1 MSRGHPYTTA
11 VVVVLVV
18 FAGCTGV
25 VENNPG
31 QPATDRPETAASDSP
46 ATEVTTASSPSQS
59 SDNSTATVIGTASV
73 NGTVEVH
80 FINVGQSVSTL
91 IVGPTNETML
101 IDSGDFRDDGEY
113 VLQYLD
119 QHDIDRI
126 DHFVTTHAD
135 ADHIGGNA
143 AIIDYFETEADGIGA
158 VYDPG
163 IAASTQTYEEYLDA
177 VEAHNVTLYETR
189 EGDPLPF
196 EGVEVEVLGPPEP
209 YLENRDR
216 NENSIVLQLS
226 YGNTSFLFTGDAE
239 DDQEAY
245 LVDTYGTALQ
255 STILK
260 AGHHGS
266 ASSTSGAILDAVD
279 PKAVVISSAYD
290 SQYGHPHEEVLQRL
304 AARSIPAYWTATHG
318 NTVLASNGTH
328 VVVKTQ
334 QAAPTDPTE
343 LRTGSSIEPG
353 ATSSVETR
361 MTIVGSGNGPT
372 QTPVATDGGTETP
385 SDDGSLVVDEIHADA
400 EGDERENLND
410 EYVVFRNTGPE
421 PLDLSGWTVA
431 DAADHTYTFPDG
443 FTLDT
448 DATVTLHTGSGTDS
462 NTDLYWGSGSPIWN
476 NDGDTV
482 IVTNHEGDEVLR
494 EEYS

>member
-1 MSRGHPYTTA
+1 MTRGHSFTIA
-11 VVVVLVV
+11 AVVVLVV

-25 VENNPG
+25 VENNAAPLSTDA
-31 QPATDRPETAASDSP
+31 PEATASDSP
-46 ATEVTTASSPSQS
+46 TTEDTTASSPSPAT
-59 SDNSTATVIGTASV
+59 DDSTTTGTAASV

-101 IDSGDFRDDGEY
+101 IDSGDFTNDGEY
-113 VLQYLD
+113 VLQYLER
-119 QHDIDRI
+119 HNITRI
-126 DHFVTTHAD
+126 DHFVVTHAD

-143 AIIDYFETEADGIGA
+143 AVIDYYETEANGIGA

-177 VEAHNVTLYETR
+177 VETHNVTLYETR

-196 EGVEVEVLGPPEP
+196 DGADVDVLGPPEP

-245 LVDTYGTALQ
+245 LVDTYGAALQ

-266 ASSTSGAILDAVD
+266 KSSTSSAILDAVG

-290 SQYGHPHEEVLQRL
+290 SQYGHPQEEVLQRL
-304 AARSIPAYWTATHG
+304 ADRSIPAYWTATHG
-318 NTVLASNGTH
+318 NTVLVSNGTH
-328 VVVKTQ
+328 VTVETQ

-353 ATSSVETR
+353 TADPVEART
-361 MTIVGSGNGPT
+361 TIAGSGNGST
-372 QTPVATDGGTETP
+372 QTPVATDGGTETA
-385 SDDGSLVVDEIHADA
+385 SEGTSLVVDEIHADA
-400 EGDERENLND
+400 EGDDRENLND
-410 EYVVFRNTGPE
+410 EYVVFRNTGTE

-431 DAADHTYTFPDG
+431 DAADHTCTFPDG
-443 FTLDT
+443 FTLDS
-448 DATVTLHTGSGTDS
+448 DATVTLHTGSGSDS
-462 NTDLYWGSGSPIWN
+462 DTDLYWGSGSPIWN
-476 NDGDTV
+476 NGGDTV
-482 IVTNHEGDEVLR
+482 IVTNRAGDEVIR